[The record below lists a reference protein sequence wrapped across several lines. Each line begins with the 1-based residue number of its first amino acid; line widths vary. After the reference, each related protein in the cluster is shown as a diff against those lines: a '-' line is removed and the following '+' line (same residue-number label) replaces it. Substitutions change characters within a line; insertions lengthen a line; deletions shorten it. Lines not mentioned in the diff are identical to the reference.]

1 MRIEPS
7 LALRAYDWFGIPGV
21 DSIDDLVVE
30 DREHGI

>member
-7 LALRAYDWFGIPGV
+7 LAVRTCDRFGIPGV
-21 DSIDDLVVE
+21 YSIDDLVVE